1 MDFDRAIARDPY
13 SSTKWN
19 KYRGRDVIPLWVA
32 DMDFASPPSVLEA
45 LHRRVDHGILGYTDA
60 PDSLVDAVQRY
71 AERHYRWTIEADWL
85 VWLPGLVPGL
95 NLACRAVGQEGDTVL
110 TATPVYPPFL
120 HAPAQSARKLQT
132 VPLVETAEGWRWNF
146 DALEDAV
153 SARTRLL
160 LLCHPH
166 NPVGRAWQP
175 EELAVLID
183 VAERHGLI
191 VCSDEIHCDL
201 LLDPTLRHTP
211 LACVAPAF
219 ADRTITLMAPSKTW
233 NLPGLGCS
241 FAVIPDRSLRRR
253 FRDAMAGLVPH
264 VNTLGFTAAEAA
276 YRDDGTWLAAL
287 LVYLRG
293 NLDLFLDWLAG
304 ASHLKASAPEATYL
318 AWIDARAVDPT
329 NPLPHFEALGV
340 GPSDGRDF
348 GFPGYVRLN
357 FACRRALLQQ
367 ALERLAPLR

>member
-1 MDFDRAIARDPY
+1 
-13 SSTKWN
+13 
-19 KYRGRDVIPLWVA
+19 
-32 DMDFASPPSVLEA
+32 
-45 LHRRVDHGILGYTDA
+45 
-60 PDSLVDAVQRY
+60 VDAVQRF
-71 AERHYRWTIEADWL
+71 AERHYCWTIETDWL
-85 VWLPGLVPGL
+85 IWLPGLVPGL
-95 NLACRAVGQEGDTVL
+95 NLACRAVGQVGDSVL

-120 HAPAQSARKLQT
+120 SAPAQSARELRT
-132 VPLVETAEGWRWNF
+132 VPLTDASEGWRWNF
-146 DALEDAV
+146 DALEAAIT
-153 SARTRLL
+153 ARTRLF

-166 NPVGRAWQP
+166 NPVGRAWRP
-175 EELAVLID
+175 DELAGLVD

-201 LLDPTLRHTP
+201 LLEPALRHTP

-241 FAVIPDRSLRRR
+241 FAVIPDRALRRR

-276 YRDDGTWLAAL
+276 YRDDGAWLAAL
-287 LVYLRG
+287 LDYLRG
-293 NLDLFLDWLAG
+293 NRNLLLDWLTG
-304 ASHLKASAPEATYL
+304 SSRLKASVPEATYL
-318 AWIDARAVDPT
+318 AWIDARAIDPT

-357 FACRRALLQQ
+357 FATRRALLQQ